1 VRRYLTARLLQAVG
15 VVFMVTTLTFLLIHL
30 APGDPIAAALER
42 PGITESVRQRWRE
55 DFGLD
60 RPIGAQYIRWVA
72 NVARGDFG
80 YSFSHRRP
88 VHDVLADALPR
99 TLTLV
104 GLALVL
110 SFALGI
116 TVGVL
121 QAERA
126 GTARDRWLGRVLLLL
141 YSVPDFWL
149 ALLALLLFAY
159 RLPILPAGGMVD
171 PVLHDY
177 MSFGGRVLDRLAH
190 LVLPVATLTLLT
202 SALIARHQ
210 RTSLLNVLPSDWMR
224 TALAKGLSWRAAVR
238 RHALRN
244 AMLSTI
250 TLAGLSLPTLAAGA
264 VFVEKV
270 FAFPGMGLVTVNA
283 IGARDYPLITSGV
296 LVISVM
302 VALGALAADLAV
314 AAADPR
320 VRIDG

>member
-1 VRRYLTARLLQAVG
+1 MQTVG
-15 VVFMVTTLTFLLIHL
+15 VVFAVTTLTFLLVHL
-30 APGDPIAAALER
+30 APGDPIATALQR
-42 PGITESVRQRWRE
+42 PGITESVRQHWRAE
-55 DFGLD
+55 FGLD
-60 RPIGAQYIRWVA
+60 RPIGEQYVRWLA
-72 NVARGDFG
+72 NVARGDLG

-88 VHDVLADALPR
+88 VRDVLTDAFPR

-104 GLALVL
+104 GLAFVF

-116 TVGVL
+116 VVGVL

-126 GTARDRWLGRVLLLL
+126 GSARDRWLGRALLLL

-177 MSFGGRVLDRLAH
+177 LSFGGRVQDRLAH
-190 LVLPVATLTLLT
+190 LVLPVVTLTLLS
-202 SALIARHQ
+202 SAVIARHQ

-244 AMLSTI
+244 ALLSTI
-250 TLAGLSLPTLAAGA
+250 TLAGLSLPSLAAGS

-283 IGARDYPLITSGV
+283 IGARDYPLITAGV

-302 VALGALAADLAV
+302 VAVGTLVTDLAV

-320 VRIDG
+320 IRFD

>member
-1 VRRYLTARLLQAVG
+1 MQAVG
-15 VVFMVTTLTFLLIHL
+15 VVFAVTTLTFLLVHL

-42 PGITESVRQRWRE
+42 PGITESVKQHWRAE
-55 DFGLD
+55 FGLD
-60 RPIGAQYIRWVA
+60 RPIGEQYVRWLA
-72 NVARGDFG
+72 NVARGDLG

-88 VHDVLADALPR
+88 VRDVLVDAFPR

-104 GLALVL
+104 GLAFVF

-116 TVGVL
+116 VIGVL

-126 GTARDRWLGRVLLLL
+126 GSARDRWLGRVLLLL

-159 RLPILPAGGMVD
+159 RLPILPPGGMVD

-177 MSFGGRVLDRLAH
+177 LSFSGRVQDRLAH
-190 LVLPVATLTLLT
+190 LVLPVVTLTLLS
-202 SALIARHQ
+202 SAVIARHQ

-244 AMLSTI
+244 ALLSTI
-250 TLAGLSLPTLAAGA
+250 TLAGLSLPSLAAGS

-283 IGARDYPLITSGV
+283 IGARDYPLITAGV

-302 VALGALAADLAV
+302 VAVGTLVTDLAV
-314 AAADPR
+314 AAVDPR
-320 VRIDG
+320 IRFD

>member
-1 VRRYLTARLLQAVG
+1 MQAVG
-15 VVFMVTTLTFLLIHL
+15 VVFMVTTLTFVLIHL
-30 APGDPIAAALER
+30 APGDPIATAFER
-42 PGITESVRQRWRE
+42 PGIPESVKQQWRA

-60 RPIGAQYIRWVA
+60 RPIAEQYVRWLG

-80 YSFSHRRP
+80 YSVSQRRP
-88 VHDVLADALPR
+88 VYDVLADALPR

-126 GTARDRWLGRVLLLL
+126 GSARDRWLGRVLLVL

-149 ALLALLLFAY
+149 ALLVVLLFAY

-177 MSFGGRVLDRLAH
+177 LSLGGRIQDRLAH
-190 LVLPVATLTLLT
+190 LVLPVVTLTLL
-202 SALIARHQ
+202 SAAVISRHQ
-210 RTSLLNVLPSDWMR
+210 RTSLVNVLPSDWMR

-244 AMLSTI
+244 ALLSTI
-250 TLAGLSLPTLAAGA
+250 TLAGLSLPALAAGA
-264 VFVEKV
+264 VFVERV
-270 FAFPGMGLVTVNA
+270 FAFPGMGLLTVNA
-283 IGARDYPLITSGV
+283 IGARDYSLITGGV
-296 LVISVM
+296 LAISIM
-302 VALGALAADLAV
+302 VALGGLAADLAV
-314 AAADPR
+314 AVADPR
-320 VRIDG
+320 IRIDR